1 MRPLIVPLLV
11 ALGLLV
17 PRPADAQYYG
27 ELARTNALTAADD
40 YRIGKSYIDGMSWL
54 WGTVDDPALQTRIEA
69 MVRTIAAASDR
80 PDVVFNVTILDTPE
94 INAAAL
100 PGGFLLINKGLID
113 SMPEDQLAF
122 VLAHEVSHVQLRHFA
137 TTLNMNRAL
146 EVMNVADTAKSGEDR
161 AAATSAYE
169 EMAKMAHSYA
179 RDLEMEADL
188 YGMLYALRAGWP
200 VKSGIAAMATMREL
214 VGEIPKSEA
223 EHSDHPTFSD
233 RIDQLNKGL
242 GTIEETY
249 ALFDAGVSYSRSG
262 APDAAVSAFQQFLTL
277 FPKSSAAH
285 ANLGTAWLQ
294 LAIRSFPD
302 DGLHDDLPLYNRAD
316 VTVRAVDTAAL
327 ERARAAFKKSL
338 EIDPNRD
345 AALGNLGVLARR
357 EGDLDGAVALLEQ
370 ALELDGKY
378 AGYMSNLGNVYATRK
393 DWKKAEKWYAKA
405 LRTDKNA
412 VYVRGN
418 QATLLSLRGKKKD
431 AIKAWQELESVPSL
445 ATRAHTALVALGAKE
460 ASAPPPVAAAPKEE
474 DNALLVLLESLQAEL
489 EAEGGVVV
497 AEAEPVPEPVPVEPK
512 TTPREEGDGTVG
524 TFKIG
529 ASTAEIAALLG
540 EPEYVDEQEDG
551 YYAYRSWTSKGVD
564 VVFIDDAATSFQVQ
578 PPCAMKTGR
587 GVALETARATII
599 ELYGEPEYTFGDPSL
614 GYESLMYDS
623 IGHAFYMGEE
633 ATVVGFG
640 VWEY

>member
-1 MRPLIVPLLV
+1 MRPLVPLLL

-17 PRPADAQYYG
+17 PRPADAQFYG

-40 YRIGKSYIDGMSWL
+40 YRIGKAYIDGMSWL
-54 WGTVDDPALQTRIEA
+54 WGTVDDPELQTRIEA

-137 TTLNMNRAL
+137 TTLNLNRAL
-146 EVMNVADTAKSGEDR
+146 EVMNVADTAKTGDDR
-161 AAATSAYE
+161 AAATNAYE

-188 YGMLYALRAGWP
+188 YGMLYALRAGWSA
-200 VKSGIAAMATMREL
+200 KSGVAAMATMREL

-223 EHSDHPTFSD
+223 AHSDHPTFSD

-242 GTIEETY
+242 GTIEETH

-262 APDAAVSAFQQFLTL
+262 APEAAVSAFQQFLTL

-294 LAIRSFPD
+294 LAIRSFED
-302 DGLHDDLPLYNRAD
+302 DGLHDDLPLYNRSD

-327 ERARAAFKKSL
+327 ARARAAFEKAL
-338 EIDPNRD
+338 AIDPNRD

-357 EGDLDGAVALLEQ
+357 EGDLDGAIALIEK

-378 AGYMSNLGNVYATRK
+378 AGYMSNLGNVYATK
-393 DWKKAEKWYAKA
+393 KEWKKAERWYAKA
-405 LRTDKNA
+405 LKTDENA

-418 QATLLSLRGKKKD
+418 QATLLALRGKQKD

-445 ATRAHTALVALGAKE
+445 ATRAHHALVALGAKE
-460 ASAPPPVAAAPKEE
+460 ASAAPPVAAAPKEE
-474 DNALLVLLESLQAEL
+474 DNSLLVLLETLQAEL
-489 EAEGGVVV
+489 EP
-497 AEAEPVPEPVPVEPK
+497 AEPSAPEPAEVEPAPQTERK
-512 TTPREEGDGTVG
+512 EGDGEVG
-524 TFKIG
+524 TFRIG
-529 ASTAEIAALLG
+529 ASTAEVVALLG
-540 EPEYVDEQEDG
+540 EPEYVDDQEDG

-564 VVFIDDAATSFQVQ
+564 VVFIDDAATSFQIQ

-587 GVALETARATII
+587 GVALDAARDTVITA
-599 ELYGEPEYTFGDPSL
+599 YGEPEYTFGDPSL

-623 IGHAFYMGEE
+623 IGHAFYMGEGGI
-633 ATVVGFG
+633 VVGFG